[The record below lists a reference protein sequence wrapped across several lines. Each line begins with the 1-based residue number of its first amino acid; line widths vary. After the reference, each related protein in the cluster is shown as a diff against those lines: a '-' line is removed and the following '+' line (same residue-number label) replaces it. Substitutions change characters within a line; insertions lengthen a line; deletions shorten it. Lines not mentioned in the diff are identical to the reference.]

1 LITPV
6 NRAVKFMEKIVDSDS
21 LKDRLNDLRR
31 SGSRIVFTNGCFD
44 ILHAGHVRYLSEARS
59 YGDIL
64 VVGLNSDKSVKLIKG
79 EKRPIIPELQ
89 RAEVLAGLGCVDY
102 VTLFHEPDPLKLIEK
117 LKPDILVKGADWAE
131 DQIVGAD
138 IVNANGGK
146 VIRIRMVSG
155 VSTSEIIQKILKTY
169 GNQEKQGC

>member
-1 LITPV
+1 
-6 NRAVKFMEKIVDSDS
+6 MEKIVDSDS
-21 LKDRLNDLRR
+21 LKDRLNDLRG

-89 RAEVLAGLGCVDY
+89 RAEVLAGLWCVDY
-102 VTLFHEPDPLKLIEK
+102 VTLFHESDPLKLIEK
-117 LKPDILVKGADWAE
+117 LRPDILVKGADWAE

-138 IVNANGGK
+138 IVNATGGK

-155 VSTSEIIQKILKTY
+155 VSTSEIIRKILNIY

>member
-1 LITPV
+1 MKKLL
-6 NRAVKFMEKIVDSDS
+6 DSDS

-64 VVGLNSDKSVKLIKG
+64 VVGLNSDKSVKLIKS
-79 EKRPIIPELQ
+79 ENRPIIPELQ
-89 RAEVLAGLGCVDY
+89 RAEVLAGLWCVDY
-102 VTLFHEPDPLKLIEK
+102 VTLFHESDPLKLIEK

-155 VSTSEIIQKILKTY
+155 VSTSEIIQKILKIY
-169 GNQEKQGC
+169 GNLEKQGC

>member
-1 LITPV
+1 
-6 NRAVKFMEKIVDSDS
+6 MEKIVDSDS
-21 LKDRLNDLRR
+21 LKDRLNDLRG

-89 RAEVLAGLGCVDY
+89 RAEVLAGLWCVDY
-102 VTLFHEPDPLKLIEK
+102 VTLFHESDPLKLIEK

-138 IVNANGGK
+138 IVNATGGK

-155 VSTSEIIQKILKTY
+155 VSTSEIIRKILNIY

>member
-1 LITPV
+1 
-6 NRAVKFMEKIVDSDS
+6 MEKILESDS

-89 RAEVLAGLGCVDY
+89 RAEVLAGLWCVDY
-102 VTLFHEPDPLKLIEK
+102 VTLFHEPDPLRLIEK
-117 LKPDILVKGADWAE
+117 LKPDILVKGEDWAE
-131 DQIVGAD
+131 NKIVGAEF
-138 IVNANGGK
+138 VCGHGGK
-146 VIRIRMVSG
+146 VIRVGVVSG
-155 VSTSEIIQKILKTY
+155 VSTSDIIGKILKTY
-169 GNQEKQGC
+169 SNQEKQGC

>member
-1 LITPV
+1 
-6 NRAVKFMEKIVDSDS
+6 MEKLLDSDS
-21 LKDRLNDLRR
+21 LKDRLNDLHR
-31 SGSRIVFTNGCFD
+31 SGRRIVFTNGCFD

-79 EKRPIIPELQ
+79 ENRPIIPELQ
-89 RAEVLAGLGCVDY
+89 RAEVLAGLWCVDY
-102 VTLFHEPDPLKLIEK
+102 VTLFHESDPLKLIEK

-138 IVNANGGK
+138 MVNANGGK

-155 VSTSEIIQKILKTY
+155 VSTSEIIQKILKIY

>member
-1 LITPV
+1 
-6 NRAVKFMEKIVDSDS
+6 MEKIVDSDS
-21 LKDRLNDLRR
+21 LKDRLNDLRG

-89 RAEVLAGLGCVDY
+89 RAEVLAGLCCVDY
-102 VTLFHEPDPLKLIEK
+102 VTLFHESDPLKLIEK

-155 VSTSEIIQKILKTY
+155 VSTSEIIRKILNIY

>member
-1 LITPV
+1 
-6 NRAVKFMEKIVDSDS
+6 MEKIVDSDS
-21 LKDRLNDLRR
+21 LKDRLNDLRG

-89 RAEVLAGLGCVDY
+89 RAEVLAGLCCVDY
-102 VTLFHEPDPLKLIEK
+102 VTLFHESDPLKLIEK

-146 VIRIRMVSG
+146 VILIRMVSG
-155 VSTSEIIQKILKTY
+155 VSTSEIIRKILNIY